1 MSALTVSSESLPSGY
16 LITFRCYG
24 TWLHG
29 DAGSVDRF
37 HNTYGTPRLHK
48 DDARKRYN
56 RGRLKQ
62 PPVKLNSRRRK
73 VIIAA
78 IKKTCSILKWD
89 LWALNVRSNHVHA
102 VVTAPCRPSR
112 VLNALKANS
121 TGAMRTAGCWQS
133 AISPWVRGG
142 SKRYLWNER
151 ALSNAIAY
159 VLYDQGRPM
168 HDDRSS

>member
-1 MSALTVSSESLPSGY
+1 MRALNFFSETLPSGY

-48 DDARKRYN
+48 DAARKRYN
-56 RGRLKQ
+56 RGLLTQR
-62 PPVKLNSRRRK
+62 PVNLDSKRRK
-73 VIIAA
+73 VILAS
-78 IKKTCSILKWD
+78 IKKTCSILRWD
-89 LWALNVRSNHVHA
+89 LWAVNVRTNHVHA
-102 VVTAPCRPSR
+102 VVTAPCSPSR

-133 AISPWVRGG
+133 DKTPWVRGG

-151 ALSNAIAY
+151 SLSNAISY
-159 VLYDQGRPM
+159 VLYDQGEPM
-168 HDDRSS
+168 A